1 MSDRTVLTKRS
12 IVSAA
17 RKRID
22 SPSDRGFESGWHGAG
37 PGANPE
43 GKTRQRGIWERN
55 RVKGRDARAILETI
69 REGKVRHGRQ
79 ECIRK

>member
-1 MSDRTVLTKRS
+1 MSDKTVLTKRS
-12 IVSAA
+12 IEEAA
-17 RKRID
+17 QVRTD
-22 SPSDRGFESGWHGAG
+22 SVSDRGFGEGWHGAG

-69 REGKVRHGRQ
+69 REGKRVGA
-79 ECIRK
+79 